1 MYVPTAI
8 LRPSALLLLTDLLL
22 GALERATLAFP
33 ATEARRMP
41 EPGYV
46 TAVEP
51 DVTVLLDQGADAP
64 GSPQLGAK
72 AVGHGTLQLFSS
84 SMTIFLHRLLANAGG
99 RRVSGDSRSSR
110 VCLPSAGAAGRSG
123 PALPPIGG
131 QCLVLRPLLP
141 GCE

>member
-41 EPGYV
+41 EPGDV

-99 RRVSGDSRSSR
+99 RRESSI
-110 VCLPSAGAAGRSG
+110 PA
-123 PALPPIGG
+123 ALPPRRSRRITERTG
-131 QCLVLRPLLP
+131 RDRI
-141 GCE
+141 